1 MTMDMWD
8 PLTLDKLSSN
18 HTIVIFDNRGIGN
31 TTAGDKTPSIQLFA
45 NDTSGLIDALGI
57 QKPVDILGLSMG
69 GFIAQELALLHPERV
84 NRLIIYSSGCG
95 GKVVPSQLTPEQ
107 LQSMISGNAS
117 KELFLHTLFPQNW
130 IQNNSEYIEN
140 EFVYPMGKVSKES
153 LQFQSAAT
161 STWSGSCE
169 RLSDITN
176 PTLVIIGT
184 QDITVP
190 PANSLMI
197 AEKIPGAWLVQIKG
211 SEHGLMFQYPQQS
224 TTVLETFLS
233 VT

>member
-1 MTMDMWD
+1 M
-8 PLTLDKLSSN
+8 
-18 HTIVIFDNRGIGN
+18 R
-31 TTAGDKTPSIQLFA
+31 
-45 NDTSGLIDALGI
+45 
-57 QKPVDILGLSMG
+57 
-69 GFIAQELALLHPERV
+69 GFIAQELALLHPEKV

-95 GKVVPSQLTPEQ
+95 GKEAVPSQLTPEQ

-211 SEHGLMFQYPQQS
+211 GGHGLMFQYPQQS
-224 TTVLETFLS
+224 TAVLETFLS